1 MRNLALFGI
10 LSVKLFAA
18 EGIVTDFDGTD
29 ATIKSFSAFSPPLLT
44 AVRFEVDSVVPDVI
58 ADDAVYSAPC
68 QITYFPAVMFCV
80 AVFVFWTIPMLFPY
94 STEPF
99 AYVSDGSAVLVL
111 QCSNSVS

>member
-1 MRNLALFGI
+1 MRNLAVLGI
-10 LSVKLFAA
+10 LIVKVDAE
-18 EGIVTDFDGTD
+18 EGIVIDFDGTD
-29 ATIKSFSAFSPPLLT
+29 ATIKLFSAFSPPLLT

-58 ADDAVYSAPC
+58 AERAVYSAPC

-94 STEPF
+94 STQPF

-111 QCSNSVS
+111 HRSSSVS